1 MKKKVLAGMIGALLM
16 ACFGSVRA
24 GAAFEPSLE
33 AAYNMAVQGQDTLDG
48 LDVSVLEKTVSGST
62 NVASEKEVDLKV
74 SGIRT
79 DRLNAE
85 IAVKTEEGSTENFY
99 RDDYYYATT
108 SDGKVKR
115 EMERSSIW
123 NMINAHTYLDLTSN
137 YLKMLSSE
145 TNSDGTVTYQFAAT
159 QETLGDYSKK
169 LLEGASEEQGLVIDS
184 LHGTMITDADDHVT
198 NRNIQMVYTVTQNG
212 QSETFLM
219 TTEVTFHQIG
229 EKVDVVLPDLSE
241 YKLQSSR
248 KPVETITPLAQTV
261 YMTADVNVRAAGDL
275 SAVILGGLNAGTGIM
290 ETGYTSDG
298 WIQVQ
303 YNGAVG
309 YVWGEYV
316 STKKPV
322 LTKSGSG
329 MMYTTADV
337 NVRST
342 YSSDGQIYGTL
353 PKGSAV
359 EITGTTDNGWVRVK
373 YNGVAAYVY
382 ADYLSWN
389 VPVVDTYVQEGYL
402 SGVVTDASFGVMTIR
417 RDDGQGEA
425 VFNTTYARMNLK
437 DTICTGDWVEI
448 TYSGAGTPYTASVVN
463 DYTRHVDANE
473 EQSVSAEGVITAL
486 TPDTM
491 KILDS
496 DGIYRS
502 FDISDCDFEMAE
514 DLYEGRYVI
523 VYWMSRTNGT
533 ETQNIQALR
542 IQAD

>member
-1 MKKKVLAGMIGALLM
+1 MIGALLM

-115 EMERSSIW
+115 EMERASIW

-169 LLEGASEEQGLVIDS
+169 LLEGASGEQGLVIDS

-241 YKLQSSR
+241 YKLQSSG

-329 MMYTTADV
+329 TMYTTADV

-353 PKGSAV
+353 PKGGAV

-448 TYSGAGTPYTASVVN
+448 TYSGAGAPYTASVVN

-486 TPDTM
+486 TPDTV

-542 IQAD
+542 IKAE